1 MRDHV
6 LETDLVQV
14 TGRPLCGMPIRTLLA
29 ERYPRHVVRNARAW
43 RFALPVCWLALA
55 AVTHYPQVRI
65 PGEDTDKV
73 VHFVAF
79 ALLAVLFWMFFAAGK
94 RALAPWFVAAAAV
107 VLVAYASIDEYTQR
121 FVGRDSNWSD
131 WVANLA
137 GIGFALL
144 GLELHRR
151 LRRSRATET
160 A

>member
-1 MRDHV
+1 V
-6 LETDLVQV
+6 
-14 TGRPLCGMPIRTLLA
+14 
-29 ERYPRHVVRNARAW
+29 
-43 RFALPVCWLALA
+43 LA
-55 AVTHYPQVRI
+55 AVTHYPKVRI

-94 RALAPWFVAAAAV
+94 RALAPWFVAVAAV

-121 FVGRDSNWSD
+121 FVGRDSNWTD

-137 GIGFALL
+137 GIGVGLL